1 MNGIAT
7 VVISWE
13 AKRLL
18 LCNPPRST
26 VHGERGAPLGKPHDS
41 AGQRSVLEQS
51 LALLRQEAPLKMRI
65 LDARES

>member
-13 AKRLL
+13 AKRLK

-26 VHGERGAPLGKPHDS
+26 VHGERGAPLGKPHDA
-41 AGQRSVLEQS
+41 AGQRAVLEQS
-51 LALLRQEAPLKMRI
+51 LALLGQAAPLKMKI
-65 LDARES
+65 LDGRET